1 MIPFCQAIVKYRTKV
16 PIRRP
21 GVKEAD
27 MPQFL
32 LLLLSLTS
40 LAAPPPA
47 VNGVK
52 IVTRQVTGGFTDT
65 RTEYLTEERLR
76 NEWQTQM
83 GDRQGPPMASI
94 VQRGEHNRVFVLDLQ
109 AREYMTYET
118 DSRGAALGGNGRPGR
133 SMTNSGGT
141 LQIWIENIDT
151 GERKEMFGHM
161 AMHIITREK
170 RIAGPGACSRDS
182 ESETDGWYIDSS
194 IMPEWRQPKKGTTGV
209 VVASV
214 MMAGND
220 NCLNKMDK
228 LEVHRTGVEPGFPL
242 MVSTTLKSELARGDG
257 SQRGIVST
265 WGSQVV
271 ELKEGPLD
279 PALFEVPGDFRRV
292 EQLRTWIAAV
302 APKKQLSGWD
312 WFKDKLEEWFR

>member
-1 MIPFCQAIVKYRTKV
+1 MIPFRQSVVKYRTKV

-21 GVKEAD
+21 GVKEAH

-40 LAAPPPA
+40 LASPPPA
-47 VNGVK
+47 MNGVK
-52 IVTRQVTGGFTDT
+52 IVTRQVAGGFVDT
-65 RTEYLTEERLR
+65 RTEYLTEDRLR

-83 GDRQGPPMASI
+83 GDHQGPPMASI
-94 VQRGEHNRVFVLDLQ
+94 IQRGEHNRVFVLDLQ
-109 AREYMTYET
+109 AHEYMTYET
-118 DSRGAALGGNGRPGR
+118 DLHGAAVGANSRPVM
-133 SMTNSGGT
+133 SSGGT

-161 AMHIITREK
+161 ARHIITREK

-194 IMPEWRQPKKGTTGV
+194 IMPEWRQPKKGATGV

-242 MVSTTLKSELARGDG
+242 QVATTLKSEVTRGDG

-271 ELKEGPLD
+271 EFKEGPLD
-279 PALFEVPGDFRRV
+279 PALFEVPSDFRRV
-292 EQLRTWIAAV
+292 EQLRTWVAAV

-312 WFKDKLEEWFR
+312 WFKEKLEEWFK